1 MTVAP
6 LNRRGKLGNTEVQAG
21 FSCLIVTYQYC
32 RGVLVAISAKP
43 PAGQSGMIPD
53 VLITD
58 FYVFADVS
66 PTSQALCDEVVT
78 VLTVFCEKLES
89 VDR

>member
-1 MTVAP
+1 MANQESNESRCSDCRC
-6 LNRRGKLGNTEVQAG
+6 LC
-21 FSCLIVTYQYC
+21 FS
-32 RGVLVAISAKP
+32 
-43 PAGQSGMIPD
+43 
-53 VLITD
+53 
-58 FYVFADVS
+58 ADVS

>member
-1 MTVAP
+1 M
-6 LNRRGKLGNTEVQAG
+6 N
-21 FSCLIVTYQYC
+21 
-32 RGVLVAISAKP
+32 
-43 PAGQSGMIPD
+43 PD

-58 FYVFADVS
+58 FSVFADVS